1 MKRPSGFT
9 PQRPSTGE
17 PHRQDSTRP
26 ARSFRPIGES
36 APAAPA
42 EPIPFAPI
50 TRDTRDEYAERPD
63 QGPHSLDHS
72 ETQDLGERN
81 HGETRNPGGTQSL
94 REAQKQRRRI
104 ERAEVRRF
112 TAESRRRRRTWLSVL
127 GGVVGLALLA
137 CVLAYTPILSVR
149 TIQVEGAE
157 RVSSDAVVNDLAGV
171 LGSPFPMVNES
182 AIKAALV
189 RYPLIESYSVEARP
203 PSTLVI
209 RLVERTPVGAVDTGD
224 GFLLVDAAGVV
235 VESGERRPDGY
246 PLIAV
251 DGGAEAESFAPAVA
265 VLRSLPGELFSQ
277 VDTVTAT
284 TLDDVRFTLRD
295 ADTTVVWG
303 SAEESSLKAY
313 TLEALMK
320 AQPDYSEYD
329 VTSPDVAVVR

>member
-9 PQRPSTGE
+9 PQRPSNPEPSRPDSSRPGGQERPGRPHGE
-17 PHRQDSTRP
+17 D
-26 ARSFRPIGES
+26 
-36 APAAPA
+36 APADPLPFTPVAQEEPSPPA
-42 EPIPFAPI
+42 EPVPPRF
-50 TRDTRDEYAERPD
+50 PD
-63 QGPHSLDHS
+63 
-72 ETQDLGERN
+72 
-81 HGETRNPGGTQSL
+81 L

-112 TAESRRRRRTWLSVL
+112 TAGSRRRRRTWLSVL
-127 GGVVGLALLA
+127 GGIAGLALLV
-137 CVLAYTPILSVR
+137 CLLAYTPILSVR

-157 RVSSDAVVNDLAGV
+157 RVSSDAIVADLSSQ
-171 LGSPFPMVNES
+171 LGSPFPMVDES

-203 PSTLVI
+203 PSTLMI

-235 VESGERRPDGY
+235 VEAAAARPGVY

-251 DGGAEAESFAPAVA
+251 DGGLKAEGFAPAAA
-265 VLRSLPGELFSQ
+265 VLRSLPADVFAL

-284 TLDDVRFTLRD
+284 TKDDVRFTLRD
-295 ADTTVVWG
+295 SDTTVVWG
-303 SAEESSLKAY
+303 SAEESAFKAY
-313 TLEALMK
+313 TLVALMK
-320 AQPDYSEYD
+320 AQPDFTEYD

>member
-1 MKRPSGFT
+1 M
-9 PQRPSTGE
+9 
-17 PHRQDSTRP
+17 
-26 ARSFRPIGES
+26 
-36 APAAPA
+36 APA

-50 TRDTRDEYAERPD
+50 TRDEQDESAEPAPQPLRSPD
-63 QGPHSLDHS
+63 
-72 ETQDLGERN
+72 
-81 HGETRNPGGTQSL
+81 L
-94 REAQKQRRRI
+94 RQAQKQRKRL

-112 TAESRRRRRTWLSVL
+112 TAQSRRRRRTWLSVL
-127 GGVVGLALLA
+127 GGVVGLAVLV

-149 TIQVEGAE
+149 TISVQGAE
-157 RVSSDAVVNDLAGV
+157 RVSSDAIVADLAGE
-171 LGSPFPMVNES
+171 LGSPFPMVDES

-235 VESGERRPDGY
+235 VESGANRPEAY

-251 DGGAEAESFAPAVA
+251 DGGTEAEGFEPAAA
-265 VLRSLPGELFSQ
+265 VLRALPGDLFAR

-284 TLDDVRFTLRD
+284 TKDDVRFTLRD
-295 ADTTVVWG
+295 AETTVVWG
-303 SAEESSLKAY
+303 SAEESALKAY
-313 TLEALMK
+313 TLGALMT
-320 AQPDYSEYD
+320 AQPGFDEYD

>member
-1 MKRPSGFT
+1 M
-9 PQRPSTGE
+9 
-17 PHRQDSTRP
+17 
-26 ARSFRPIGES
+26 
-36 APAAPA
+36 APA

-50 TRDTRDEYAERPD
+50 TRDEQDESAEPARQPLRSPD
-63 QGPHSLDHS
+63 
-72 ETQDLGERN
+72 
-81 HGETRNPGGTQSL
+81 L
-94 REAQKQRRRI
+94 REAQKQRKRL

-112 TAESRRRRRTWLSVL
+112 TAQSRRRRRTWLSVL
-127 GGVVGLALLA
+127 GGVVGLAVLV

-149 TIQVEGAE
+149 TISVQGAE
-157 RVSSDAVVNDLAGV
+157 RVSSDAIAADLAGE
-171 LGSPFPMVNES
+171 LGSPFPMVDES

-235 VESGERRPDGY
+235 VESGANRPEAY

-251 DGGAEAESFAPAVA
+251 DGGTEAEGFEPAAA
-265 VLRSLPGELFSQ
+265 VLRALPGDLFAR

-284 TLDDVRFTLRD
+284 TKDDVRFTLRD
-295 ADTTVVWG
+295 AETTVVWG
-303 SAEESSLKAY
+303 SAEESALKAY
-313 TLEALMK
+313 TLGALMT
-320 AQPDYSEYD
+320 AQPGFDEYD

>member
-9 PQRPSTGE
+9 PQRPSTSETSRADSSRPGRPSHPIAE
-17 PHRQDSTRP
+17 PT
-26 ARSFRPIGES
+26 
-36 APAAPA
+36 PA

-50 TRDTRDEYAERPD
+50 VRDPQDEAVDQAPTRSAD
-63 QGPHSLDHS
+63 
-72 ETQDLGERN
+72 
-81 HGETRNPGGTQSL
+81 L
-94 REAQKQRRRI
+94 REAQKQRKRL

-112 TAESRRRRRTWLSVL
+112 TAQSRRRRRTWVSVL
-127 GGVVGLALLA
+127 GGIAGLAILA
-137 CVLAYTPILSVR
+137 CLLAYTPILSVR

-157 RVSSDAVVNDLAGV
+157 RVSSDAIVADLASIQ
-171 LGSPFPMVNES
+171 GSPFPMVDES
-182 AIKAALV
+182 AIKAALI

-224 GFLLVDAAGVV
+224 GFVLVDAAGVV
-235 VESGERRPDGY
+235 IESRETRPSGY

-251 DGGAEAESFAPAVA
+251 EGGVKAESFAPAAA
-265 VLRSLPGELFSQ
+265 VLRSLPADVFAQ

-284 TLDDVRFTLRD
+284 TNDDVRFTLRD

-303 SAEESSLKAY
+303 SAEESGLKSH
-313 TLEALMK
+313 TLAALMK
-320 AQPDYSEYD
+320 AQPGFDEYD

>member
-9 PQRPSTGE
+9 PQRPSTSE
-17 PHRQDSTRP
+17 PSKADSARP
-26 ARSFRPIGES
+26 ARGSHPIAE
-36 APAAPA
+36 PAPA

-50 TRDTRDEYAERPD
+50 VRDPQHDPVEQAPPRSAD
-63 QGPHSLDHS
+63 
-72 ETQDLGERN
+72 
-81 HGETRNPGGTQSL
+81 L
-94 REAQKQRRRI
+94 REAQKQRKRL

-112 TAESRRRRRTWLSVL
+112 TAQSRRRRRTWLSVL
-127 GGVVGLALLA
+127 GGIAGLAVLA
-137 CVLAYTPILSVR
+137 CLLAYTPILSVR
-149 TIQVEGAE
+149 TIQVQGAV
-157 RVSSDAVVNDLAGV
+157 RVSSDAIVADLASV
-171 LGSPFPMVNES
+171 QGSPFPMVDES

-235 VESGERRPDGY
+235 LESGATRPSNY

-251 DGGAEAESFAPAVA
+251 EGGVEAESFAPAAA
-265 VLRSLPGELFSQ
+265 VLRSLPADVFAQ

-284 TLDDVRFTLRD
+284 TNDDVRFTLRD

-303 SAEESSLKAY
+303 SAEESKFKAF
-313 TLEALMK
+313 TLAALMK
-320 AQPDYSEYD
+320 AQPGFDEYD